1 MMCNLMYN
9 IIFYRLVSAN
19 FPAGHFTHIFLDE
32 SGHAIEPEAVIPI
45 AGNSISWKN
54 LRKIEEN
61 L

>member
-45 AGNSISWKN
+45 AGNYW
-54 LRKIEEN
+54 R
-61 L
+61 